1 MNEFSNQLQSPE
13 SLGKIAV
20 LMGGSA
26 SEREVSLNSGKA
38 VLQGLLSAGCDAAP
52 FDPAER
58 EISTLLEFD
67 RAFVVLHGR
76 GGEDGVIQG
85 VLETLKLPYTGSGGM
100 ASALAM
106 DKLRTKQLW
115 KGVELPTPDFRVLS
129 EGADLQEIVKAM
141 GLPLMVKPVC
151 EGSSIGMVKVES
163 LQTFQQAWD
172 VAKSYAGE
180 VIAEQW
186 IEGAE
191 YTVAILGERALP
203 AIQLKTPH
211 GFYDFEA
218 KYQAESTE
226 YLCPC
231 GLGKVEES
239 ALQQL
244 ALEAFTVLGCR
255 GWGRVDLMVDQ
266 AGIPWLLEVNTVPG
280 MTDHSLVPMAA
291 KAAGFGFPELL
302 LEIIRLS

>member
-1 MNEFSNQLQSPE
+1 M
-13 SLGKIAV
+13 
-20 LMGGSA
+20 
-26 SEREVSLNSGKA
+26 
-38 VLQGLLSAGCDAAP
+38 
-52 FDPAER
+52 
-58 EISTLLEFD
+58 
-67 RAFVVLHGR
+67 
-76 GGEDGVIQG
+76 
-85 VLETLKLPYTGSGGM
+85 
-100 ASALAM
+100 
-106 DKLRTKQLW
+106 
-115 KGVELPTPDFRVLS
+115 
-129 EGADLQEIVKAM
+129 
-141 GLPLMVKPVC
+141 
-151 EGSSIGMVKVES
+151 
-163 LQTFQQAWD
+163 
-172 VAKSYAGE
+172 
-180 VIAEQW
+180 
-186 IEGAE
+186 
-191 YTVAILGERALP
+191 AILGERALP